1 MFYEFAGAGRLYDFV
16 INKAIP
22 ADWRRRCAALAGG
35 RVLEVGVGTGL
46 MLPYYDSAVT
56 EVVGIDHSPAML
68 EQAGIPARGCSFPVR
83 LETMDVEELQ
93 CESASFDTVVAAF
106 VFCSVKNPR
115 RGLAECRRVLRP
127 GGRLV
132 LMEHVRSRKG
142 WLALALTALNPV
154 TVFLLG
160 DHVTRDTVALAR
172 EVGFRIESVE
182 ALWNDVVILAKGTVA
197 E

>member
-1 MFYEFAGAGRLYDFV
+1 MFYEFAGASRLYDFV
-16 INKAIP
+16 INRAIP
-22 ADWRRRCAALAGG
+22 DEWRQRCADSAHG
-35 RVLEVGVGTGL
+35 RILEIGIGTGL
-46 MLPYYDSAVT
+46 MLPFYGSGVT
-56 EVVGIDHSPAML
+56 EVVGIDSSADML
-68 EQAGIPARGCSFPVR
+68 AGAAKRADRFAFPVR
-83 LETMDVEELQ
+83 LETMDVEQLRY
-93 CESASFDTVVAAF
+93 ESTAFDTVVAAF

-160 DHVTRDTVALAR
+160 DHLTRDTVGLAQ

-182 ALWNDVVILAKGTVA
+182 ALWNDLVILAKGTVA

>member
-1 MFYEFAGAGRLYDFV
+1 MFYGLEGSALLYDAV
-16 INKAIP
+16 VKRMIP
-22 ADWRRRCAALAGG
+22 DEWRQRCADSAHG
-35 RVLEVGVGTGL
+35 RILEVGIGTGL
-46 MLPYYDSAVT
+46 MLPFYGSGVT
-56 EVVGIDHSPAML
+56 EVVGIDSSADML
-68 EQAGIPARGCSFPVR
+68 AGAAKRADRFAFPVR
-83 LETMDVEELQ
+83 LEMMDVEQLRYQ
-93 CESASFDTVVAAF
+93 SASFDTVVAAF
-106 VFCSVKNPR
+106 VFCSVKNPL

-132 LMEHVRSRKG
+132 LMEHVRSHKG

-160 DHVTRDTVALAR
+160 DHLTRDTVALAR

>member
-1 MFYEFAGAGRLYDFV
+1 MFYKFSGSGRLYDFV

-22 ADWRRRCAALAGG
+22 TEWRRHCAMLARG

-56 EVVGIDHSPAML
+56 EVVGIDLSPGML

-83 LETMDVEELQ
+83 LETMDVEQLQ
-93 CESASFDTVVAAF
+93 YGSASFDTVIAAF

-132 LMEHVRSRKG
+132 LMEHVRSRKD

-160 DHVTRDTVALAR
+160 DHLTRDTVALAR
-172 EVGFRIESVE
+172 EAGFRMEFVE
-182 ALWNDVVILAKGTVA
+182 GLWRDVVILAKGTVA